1 MADKRAVLARALL
14 TMGPSKML
22 LAAKMAASTP
32 KMGNST
38 MALNSINTNA
48 SALIALQNLAST
60 QMDLQDTQN
69 IISTGKKINSAK
81 DNGAIW
87 SIANTMQG
95 KVDSLDSVMD
105 SLNRAQS
112 TIDVAMSAG
121 QQVSD
126 LLTQMKAKALAASDT
141 SLDTQSRQAL
151 NEDFKSLRDQI
162 TKVVTNADFNGIN
175 MVESGG
181 TTIYALANDSGSTKM
196 TVQAEDLS
204 LGGANVTLSTTA
216 SFSTAQ
222 TASAYLTTLNTD
234 LQNVDTA
241 LTKLGTGSNALSDHL
256 KFVQSL
262 QNSLTTGIS
271 DLVDADMASESAKLQ
286 ALQTKQQLGVQ
297 ALSIANQSTSIM
309 LSLFR

>member
-1 MADKRAVLARALL
+1 M
-14 TMGPSKML
+14 S
-22 LAAKMAASTP
+22 
-32 KMGNST
+32 
-38 MALNSINTNA
+38 LNSINNNQSAMTALTN
-48 SALIALQNLAST
+48 LMST
-60 QMDLQDTQN
+60 QSQLANTQN
-69 IISTGKKINSAK
+69 TISTGKKINTAK
-81 DNGAIW
+81 DNGAVW

-95 KVDSLDSVMD
+95 KVTSLDSVKD

-126 LLTQMKAKALAASDT
+126 LLTQMKAKALAAADT
-141 SLDTQSRQAL
+141 SLDTTSRTAL

-175 MVESGG
+175 MVKSGG
-181 TTIYALANDSGSTKM
+181 TTLNALANDTGSSKI
-196 TVQAEDLS
+196 TVAAQNLS
-204 LGGANVTLSTTA
+204 LGGGNVTLAATA
-216 SFSTAQ
+216 SFNSASS
-222 TASAYLTTLNTD
+222 ASAYIATIDTSLT
-234 LQNVDTA
+234 NVNTA
-241 LTKLGTGSNALSDHL
+241 LTKLGTGSNALASHL
-256 KFVQSL
+256 KFVGSL

-271 DLVDADMASESAKLQ
+271 NLVDADMAAESAKLQ

>member
-1 MADKRAVLARALL
+1 
-14 TMGPSKML
+14 
-22 LAAKMAASTP
+22 
-32 KMGNST
+32 

-48 SALIALQNLAST
+48 SAMLALTNLSTT
-60 QMDLQDTQN
+60 QMALNQTQN

-81 DNGAIW
+81 DNGAVW
-87 SIANTMQG
+87 SIAQTMQG
-95 KVDSLDSVMD
+95 KSTALDSVKD

-141 SLDTQSRQAL
+141 SLDSTSRTAL

-162 TKVVTNADFNGIN
+162 GKVVSNADFNGIN
-175 MVESGG
+175 MVKSSG
-181 TTIYALANDSGSTKM
+181 TTIYALANDSGSSKL
-196 TVQAEDLS
+196 TVAAQDLS
-204 LGGANVTLSTTA
+204 LGGGNVTITATA
-216 SFSTAQ
+216 SFASASA
-222 TASAYLTTLNTD
+222 ASAYIGTLDTD
-234 LQNVDTA
+234 LTAVNTA
-241 LTKLGTGSNALSDHL
+241 LTKLGTGSNALASHA
-256 KFVQSL
+256 KFVGSL
-262 QNSLTTGIS
+262 QSSLQTGIS
-271 DLVDADMASESAKLQ
+271 NLVDADMASESATLQ

>member
-1 MADKRAVLARALL
+1 
-14 TMGPSKML
+14 
-22 LAAKMAASTP
+22 
-32 KMGNST
+32 

-48 SALIALQNLAST
+48 AALVSLQNLSAT
-60 QMDLQDTQN
+60 QTELQQTQN
-69 IISTGKKINSAK
+69 IISTGKKINTAK
-81 DNGAIW
+81 DNGAVW
-87 SIANTMQG
+87 SIAQTMQG
-95 KVDSLDSVMD
+95 KVDALDSVKD

-141 SLDTQSRQAL
+141 SLDTTSREAL

-162 TKVVTNADFNGIN
+162 TEVTQNADFNGIN

-181 TTIYALANDSGSTKM
+181 TTIYALANDSGSSKM

-204 LGGANVTLSTTA
+204 LGGANVTLSATA
-216 SFSTAQ
+216 SFNSATS
-222 TASAYLTTLNTD
+222 ASAFIGTLDTD
-234 LQNVDTA
+234 LNNVNTA
-241 LTKLGTGSNALSDHL
+241 LTNLGTGSNALSDHL
-256 KFVQSL
+256 TFVDNL

-271 DLVDADMASESAKLQ
+271 NMVDADMAAESATLQ

>member
-1 MADKRAVLARALL
+1 
-14 TMGPSKML
+14 
-22 LAAKMAASTP
+22 
-32 KMGNST
+32 

-48 SALIALQNLAST
+48 SALVALQNLGAT
-60 QMDLQDTQN
+60 QMDLQQTQN

-121 QQVSD
+121 QQVAD

-141 SLDTQSRQAL
+141 SLDTTSRIAL

-175 MVESGG
+175 MVQSGG

-196 TVQAEDLS
+196 TVAAEDLS
-204 LGGANVTLSTTA
+204 LGGSNVSLAATA
-216 SFSTAQ
+216 SFATA
-222 TASAYLTTLNTD
+222 TAASAYLTTLDTD

-241 LTKLGTGSNALSDHL
+241 LTKLGTGSNALADHL